1 MEDTLQTCLILIP
14 ALPLAAAVLVALL
27 GARVLRSYSHWPVV
41 LAIAGS
47 FLTSLVLLREVSQ
60 EQARAGHE
68 GYEFVTTLWTWANV
82 SDAYNLKADPPSA
95 EPSAAGWQNFRI
107 DVTLRADALTAIMLS
122 MVTFVS
128 MLVGLYASGYMHG
141 DRGYWRFF
149 AYIGLFVFS
158 MTMLVSASNFV
169 LLFVFWEA
177 VGVCSYLLIGFW
189 YQKPEAAAAGK
200 KAFLVNRVGDF
211 AFTVAMFLI
220 WTTYG
225 TLNYHDVST
234 AEEGSEFRVQG
245 SGSIASEA
253 RATSQEPPALIP
265 GVLGKTRI
273 ATNGYATGAVATAI
287 CLLLLLGACGKSA
300 QFPLHVWLPDAMEGP
315 TPVSALIHA
324 ATMVTAGVYMVAR
337 CTPLFAASPTGQ
349 LAVAAIGGFTALL
362 AGLIALTQFDL
373 KRVLAYSTISQL
385 GYMFLA
391 LGAGTFSGVTSG
403 MYHLFT
409 NAFFKALLFLAA
421 GSVMHAMGG
430 VIDMR
435 QFGGLK
441 RIMPYTYWTFLVG
454 CLALSGVF
462 PFAGFW
468 SKDAVLS
475 SVHDKVHAIEHEM
488 QRRSGQSD
496 AVTEHGERAADAL
509 EAWTD
514 QELGLSSTAYQWLY
528 YSALLTAFLTA
539 FYTFRAFAMTFH
551 GPLKIPPQAGH
562 HAHESPP
569 VMTWPLVALAA
580 CSFAIGFLFL
590 ANPLGNWGDN
600 SFVNFLSHAPPLSG
614 TVFVATRP
622 LEPEFHANVAGL
634 STLVASAGIG
644 LALFLYLGEPNEAKS
659 LRALL
664 DLESVHPTNH
674 PVVITRLERVP
685 AIAALTR
692 GMRRGGLGF
701 VVTLLGLLL
710 GIIGAIASVPVIAFS
725 FLTPYRL
732 SRDKFYFD
740 EIYSALVVWPLRILA
755 AVCYWV
761 DRWIVDGLVDLAGRM
776 PPAIGYVMR
785 GLQMGLVQFYAL
797 AMVLGML
804 VLVAARMLWAG

>member
-1 MEDTLQTCLILIP
+1 MDDTIRNCLILIP
-14 ALPLAAAVLVALL
+14 ALPLAAAVLVAVL
-27 GARVLRSYSHWPVV
+27 GPRVLRSFSHWPVV
-41 LAIAGS
+41 LALAGS
-47 FLTSLVLLREVSQ
+47 FLASLVLLREVSQ
-60 EQARAGHE
+60 EQARVRTDGFE
-68 GYEFVTTLWTWANV
+68 QIVTLWTWANV
-82 SDAYNLKADPPSA
+82 GNAYDLKTDPPMA
-95 EPSAAGWQNFRI
+95 EPGDADWRGFRV
-107 DVTLRADALTAIMLS
+107 DVTLRADALTAMMLA

-128 MLVGLYASGYMHG
+128 SLVALYASGYMHG

-158 MTMLVSASNFV
+158 MTMLVSVSNFV

-220 WTTYG
+220 WCTYG
-225 TLNYHDVST
+225 TLNYHDTPRDDAAAAT
-234 AEEGSEFRVQG
+234 AGSSSSAAVVDGPILR
-245 SGSIASEA
+245 
-253 RATSQEPPALIP
+253 
-265 GVLGKTRI
+265 GVLSPSRI
-273 ATNGYATGAVATAI
+273 TANDYATGKMATAI

-337 CTPLFAASPTGQ
+337 CTPLFAASPTAQ
-349 LAVAAIGGFTALL
+349 LAVASIGGFTALF
-362 AGLIALTQFDL
+362 AAIIALTQFDL

-391 LGAGTFSGVTSG
+391 LGAGTFAGVTSG

-409 NAFFKALLFLAA
+409 HAFFKALLFLGA

-435 QFGGLK
+435 LFGGL
-441 RIMPYTYWTFLVG
+441 RRLMPYTYWTFLIG

-475 SVHDKVHAIEHEM
+475 SVHDKIHALEHESE
-488 QRRSGQSD
+488 RRGGELIGDNHEAAANPLDAWSDGQLAISRSIY
-496 AVTEHGERAADAL
+496 E
-509 EAWTD
+509 
-514 QELGLSSTAYQWLY
+514 WLY
-528 YSALLTAFLTA
+528 WGGILTAFLTA
-539 FYTFRAFAMTFH
+539 FYTFRAFALTFY
-551 GPLKIPPQAGH
+551 GPLRVPSQAAH
-562 HAHESPP
+562 HAHESPA
-569 VMTWPLVALAA
+569 VMTLPLVALAIGSA
-580 CSFAIGFLFL
+580 LVGLIWGESLFA
-590 ANPLGNWGDN
+590 D
-600 SFVNFLSHAPPLSG
+600 FLSPTPSLVGSA
-614 TVFVATRP
+614 FAATRP
-622 LEPEFHANVAGL
+622 TEPVFHMDVAGL
-634 STLVASAGIG
+634 STLVALAGIG
-644 LALFLYLGEPNEAKS
+644 LALFFYLGEPNEANS
-659 LRALL
+659 LRRVL
-664 DLESVHPTNH
+664 DLEGVNRSSAPQW
-674 PVVITRLERVP
+674 IGRLERISW
-685 AIAALTR
+685 IAALNR
-692 GMRRGGLGF
+692 GLRRLGLGF
-701 VVTLLGLLL
+701 VVTLMGLALGLVALIL
-710 GIIGAIASVPVIAFS
+710 SVPLVVAT

-740 EIYSALVVWPLRILA
+740 EIYNALIVWPLRMVA
-755 AVCYWV
+755 SASYWI
-761 DRWIVDGLVDLAGRM
+761 DRWVVDGLVDLTGRV

-785 GLQMGLVQFYAL
+785 GLQMGLLQFYAL

-804 VLVAARMLWAG
+804 ILVAARLLWAA